1 MATHANAIPEEA
13 LRRAQELLSRWQIAP
28 EFMAGIM
35 AHRLPVTFAKGEP
48 IFIQGSAADVAY
60 CVLSG
65 LVKVYYPLPDG
76 TRVIVRVGGA
86 GDFIGIID
94 AIGTN
99 GRHVQALEAEAMT
112 KVSVAIFTRDHV
124 LAMLKSMPAA
134 GLVALLQD
142 VNTTWSEVFSWC
154 AKFLGLSFRDR
165 LRSIFEYLASRYGVR
180 ESRGILLTPELSHD
194 DLAEMIASSRP
205 MVSRLIAEF
214 IDQGE
219 LARQGRH
226 YILVNSAN
234 GSAPRPQPAG
244 SKAMRAAAR
253 EPALARA
260 EQIVNRPITRSAPL
274 SAAPVGDP
282 ARLRVADNGNLP
294 GRDYIK

>member
-1 MATHANAIPEEA
+1 MSPHTNAIPEEA
-13 LRRAQELLSRWQIAP
+13 LRRAQELLARWQISP
-28 EFMAGIM
+28 ELMAGIM
-35 AHRLPVTFAKGEP
+35 EHRMPVTFAKGEP

-65 LVKVYYPLPDG
+65 LVKVYYPVPDG

-86 GDFIGIID
+86 GDFIGIVD
-94 AIGTN
+94 AIGTS

-124 LAMLKSMPAA
+124 LAMLKTMPPA
-134 GLVALLQD
+134 GLVALVQD
-142 VNTTWSEVFSWC
+142 INTTWSEVFAWC
-154 AKFLGLSFRDR
+154 ARFLGLSFRDR
-165 LRSIFEYLASRYGVR
+165 LWSIFEYLAARYGVR

-214 IDQGE
+214 IEQGE

-226 YILVNSAN
+226 YILIDSAN
-234 GSAPRPQPAG
+234 ANSPHPQAAG
-244 SKAMRAAAR
+244 SKAARAAAR
-253 EPALARA
+253 EPARARA
-260 EQIVNRPITRSAPL
+260 EQMVSRPITRSARL
-274 SAAPVGDP
+274 SATPVADST
-282 ARLRVADNGNLP
+282 RLRVADNGNLP
-294 GRDYIK
+294 GLDYLK